1 MIPGGVVGRAASY
14 FRGARCERRQFHG
27 SFRRDKVQRRANR
40 VPSGPVRLTIA
51 CARVN
56 IRKLLPHIL
65 TAETF
70 PDSDD
75 FAQFAHCAGGDFA
88 GFGSAVLEGGVDD
101 IGVGDEVLVAFSVGF
116 EFGTD
121 EFEEFLF
128 SIAPA
133 NAIGER
139 SAHGGGFLGTGKRLV
154 QSEYGGVVGIFG
166 FAWWE

>member
-1 MIPGGVVGRAASY
+1 MAMPGYRVRLGSGSRGVDADRGESAAMIPGGVVGRAASY

-70 PDSDD
+70 PDS
-75 FAQFAHCAGGDFA
+75 G
-88 GFGSAVLEGGVDD
+88 
-101 IGVGDEVLVAFSVGF
+101 
-116 EFGTD
+116 
-121 EFEEFLF
+121 
-128 SIAPA
+128 
-133 NAIGER
+133 
-139 SAHGGGFLGTGKRLV
+139 
-154 QSEYGGVVGIFG
+154 
-166 FAWWE
+166 